1 MDAPIN
7 NEKGAPGTRGVIT
20 TVSTVPKYEYS
31 ETILLSLRDN
41 MRSEKRPHYLENPK
55 FVGVLRT
62 HNRDERTPRKEED
75 SKNVLTAQR
84 RSFNMGCQM
93 PPTVTTEPEQ
103 PVNTNT
109 QRVIS
114 DRPRSSN
121 GTYGRYGS
129 GRILNRDVSWDYK
142 PSDKNETEN
151 EQQFYANSGYVRFRD
166 YRERSNSHTE
176 RFYDRRTNFRD
187 LERDKNISGTN
198 QNRPKKFFDSEPH
211 QLNHY
216 HDRRR
221 TVSDNEPE
229 WFSAGPTSKNDV
241 IELHGFDDEGKKE
254 GEEFKEQFNQKYAA
268 AASRRNSLNNSLNQD
283 DNNNNPIKPDGGNS
297 RKDGQFNFDEF
308 INWES
313 PSNQMFDVSFVFIF
327 YFIFF
332 TGVSVQPSN

>member
-1 MDAPIN
+1 MDVPID
-7 NEKGAPGTRGVIT
+7 NEQGTPGVIT
-20 TVSTVPKYEYS
+20 TVSTVAKYEYS
-31 ETILLSLRDN
+31 ESILLSLRDN
-41 MRSEKRPHYLENPK
+41 MRSEKRPDYLDNPK
-55 FVGVLRT
+55 LIGMLRT
-62 HNRDERTPRKEED
+62 HNRDERTPRRKEED

-93 PPTVTTEPEQ
+93 PTVTTAEPEQ
-103 PVNTNT
+103 PVIQKN
-109 QRVIS
+109 QRIIS

-142 PSDKNETEN
+142 PTDKNETEN
-151 EQQFYANSGYVRFRD
+151 EPTFHTNSGYVRFRD
-166 YRERSNSHTE
+166 FRERSNSNAE
-176 RFYDRRTNFRD
+176 RFNDRRAYFRD

-198 QNRPKKFFDSEPH
+198 QQRPKRYFDSEPH
-211 QLNHY
+211 QFNHY
-216 HDRRR
+216 QYDRRR

-268 AASRRNSLNNSLNQD
+268 AASRRNSLNNSHQQD
-283 DNNNNPIKPDGGNS
+283 DNNNNPVKKDGGNS

-308 INWES
+308 INWEN
-313 PSNQMFDVSFVFIF
+313 PPNQMFDVSCFFFIILSMNVF
-327 YFIFF
+327 
-332 TGVSVQPSN
+332 NN